1 MKNIAVIGA
10 GYWGKNLIRNF
21 YELGVLKYI
30 FDESLDART
39 QQQDIY
45 GIADADFESILA
57 DSEIQGVVISTPA
70 HTHYE
75 IAKDCLLKGKNVFI
89 EKPICL
95 NLVDAL
101 DLKKISEDKD
111 KILMVG
117 HLLNYHNHFIK
128 LLNIVDKN
136 MLGNLIRIKSSR
148 KSYGKLRENENVIW
162 SFAPHDISMINRI
175 VKGEIKNLS
184 VQKNS
189 YFNSNCDSAFISYNQ
204 SGVKIEID
212 VDWASITKKHK
223 LEVFFSDGILVFE
236 DSEQDENHKLYLI
249 KTKFEKDNLMIKNKL
264 EKEYIVVEESQPLL
278 NECKHFLECM
288 KDNKKP
294 ITDSDESINVL
305 KILIATDEF

>member
-21 YELGVLKYI
+21 NDLGALKYI

-45 GIADADFESILA
+45 GLGDASLESILT
-57 DSEIQGVVISTPA
+57 DPEIQGVVISTPA
-70 HTHYE
+70 HTHYQ
-75 IAKDCLLKGKNVFI
+75 IAKNCLLKGKNVFI

-95 NLVDAL
+95 NLADAL
-101 DLKKISEDKD
+101 DLKKISEEEER
-111 KILMVG
+111 ILMVG
-117 HLLNYHNHFIK
+117 HLLNYHDHFKK
-128 LLNIVDKN
+128 LLSIVKKN
-136 MLGNLIRIKSSR
+136 MLGDLIRIKSSR

-175 VKGEIKNLS
+175 VKGEIKDLS
-184 VQKNS
+184 VKKNS
-189 YFNSNCDSAFISYNQ
+189 YFNSNCDSAFISYSQ
-204 SGVKIEID
+204 SGVNIEID

-223 LEVFFSDGILVFE
+223 LEIFFSDGILVFE
-236 DSEQDENHKLYLI
+236 DSVSDPNHKLYLI

-264 EKEYIVVEESQPLL
+264 EKEYIVVEQSQPLL